1 MLRELAFSDAPL
13 EAAVKLALST
23 RGISY
28 SASEVERYAS
38 LLQTSIMA
46 DLGDDIVG
54 QPWSSYVEALAGES
68 KLEAAVHAF
77 AGTLGASPREAN
89 QFIEI
94 LNATSDVLD
103 GADVNALE
111 EALAVEL
118 EVMEGEDNVQP
129 YAHLED
135 TSRDERLEH
144 EHNRMRTPDPARPEP
159 PHRAE
164 DDEQ

>member
-1 MLRELAFSDAPL
+1 MLRELAFSEAPL
-13 EAAVKLALST
+13 EAAVKLALSS

-28 SASEVERYAS
+28 TTSEVERYAS

-46 DLGDDIVG
+46 DLGDDIEG

-94 LNATSDVLD
+94 LDATSDVLD
-103 GADVNALE
+103 GADVDALE

-118 EVMEGEDNVQP
+118 EVMEGQDTVQP

-135 TSRDERLEH
+135 ASKDERLEH
-144 EHNRMRTPDPARPEP
+144 DAKMQTPDPARPEP

-164 DDEQ
+164 DDE

>member
-1 MLRELAFSDAPL
+1 MGDVTARH
-13 EAAVKLALST
+13 ST
-23 RGISY
+23 
-28 SASEVERYAS
+28 E
-38 LLQTSIMA
+38 A
-46 DLGDDIVG
+46 DLTSECVALNYQNLPPQIDLIGDQRLIVG
-54 QPWSSYVEALAGES
+54 QPWSGYVEALTGES

-103 GADVNALE
+103 GADVDALE

-118 EVMEGEDNVQP
+118 EMMEGEDNVQP

-144 EHNRMRTPDPARPEP
+144 EHRMQTPHPSRPEP

>member
-1 MLRELAFSDAPL
+1 MLRELAFSEAPL
-13 EAAVKLALST
+13 EAAVKLALSS
-23 RGISY
+23 RDISY

-38 LLQTSIMA
+38 LLKTSTMA
-46 DLGDDIVG
+46 DLGDDIEG
-54 QPWSSYVEALAGES
+54 QPWSGYVEALVGES

-103 GADVNALE
+103 GADVDALE
-111 EALAVEL
+111 ETLAIEL
-118 EVMEGEDNVQP
+118 EMMEGEDNVQP
-129 YAHLED
+129 YAHLDD

-144 EHNRMRTPDPARPEP
+144 EHRMQTPGPARPEP

>member
-1 MLRELAFSDAPL
+1 MLRELAFSEAPL
-13 EAAVKLALST
+13 EAAVKLALSS

-38 LLQTSIMA
+38 LLKTSIMA
-46 DLGDDIVG
+46 DLGDDIAG

-111 EALAVEL
+111 ESLAVEL
-118 EVMEGEDNVQP
+118 EVMEGEDSVQP

-144 EHNRMRTPDPARPEP
+144 EHRMQTPDPARPEP